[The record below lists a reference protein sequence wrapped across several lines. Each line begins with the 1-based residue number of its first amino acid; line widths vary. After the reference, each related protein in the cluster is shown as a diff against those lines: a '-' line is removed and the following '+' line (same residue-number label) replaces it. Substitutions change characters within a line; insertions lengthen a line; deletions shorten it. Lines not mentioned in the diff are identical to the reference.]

1 MADVLEDDFV
11 IDRDLVALSDE
22 GEDDIRSVKSV
33 DTDLQNNQ
41 SERKRKRK
49 AQDKERKIKVLLDSL
64 FFRSQLTDYQ
74 RQKRVEDI
82 TPVHALITNQ
92 SPGELSTYLSSLQAT
107 TLSELSSLE
116 LEDVRIPEYS
126 VADTRAWTG
135 ARTLDVLV
143 EFIEK
148 GLGHSSCVRFLSDS
162 FVVSPTLRTRLGQRP
177 KNSGS
182 PTLFFLAGA
191 ALRVADV
198 TRIFK
203 DKKLKGSKGG
213 EVAKLFGKHFKLA
226 QHIAYLKKMK
236 VGVAVGTPGRIGKL
250 LQETDGLSI
259 SALTHII
266 FDATHRD
273 AKNRNLFDIPETRED
288 IFRSVLGVPEIIK
301 GIKEKR
307 IQIILF

>member
-148 GLGHSSCVRFLSDS
+148 
-162 FVVSPTLRTRLGQRP
+162 VSPTLRTRLGQRP

-198 TRIFK
+198 TRILK

-288 IFRSVLGVPEIIK
+288 IFRSVLGVPEIMK